1 MIISV
6 TDEGKIAWKY
16 LNRLGTVG
24 IKDLIRSYI
33 REHSNEIAIVGIM
46 TTVLVGVT
54 ALATGDVMQAL
65 EFT

>member
-1 MIISV
+1 
-6 TDEGKIAWKY
+6 
-16 LNRLGTVG
+16 LGTVG